1 MNWYRNWRW
10 MLPVLLA
17 WGIGVPSAW
26 GHGTNINY
34 QMTQAIRVQAKYD
47 SGDPMKEAQVTVY
60 APNNPA
66 EAWQT
71 GTTDKQGYYVFVPN
85 PEITGNWEVKIRKAG
100 HGDIAS
106 IPVEKTNT
114 TTASTSAS
122 SNNSQLPLAQ
132 VQGNSAGYTPLQRT
146 VMGIVVV
153 WGCVGT
159 ALFFMSRRR

>member
-1 MNWYRNWRW
+1 
-10 MLPVLLA
+10 
-17 WGIGVPSAW
+17 
-26 GHGTNINY
+26 
-34 QMTQAIRVQAKYD
+34 MTQAIRVQAKYD

-71 GTTDKQGYYVFVPN
+71 GKTDEQGYYVFVPN
-85 PEITGNWEVKIRKAG
+85 SEIRGNWEVKIRKAG

-106 IPVEKTNT
+106 IPVEEANT
-114 TTASTSAS
+114 TTASTSTS
-122 SNNSQLPLAQ
+122 SNSSQLKLAQ
-132 VQGNSAGYTPLQRT
+132 VRGSSAGYTPLQRT

>member
-1 MNWYRNWRW
+1 MNWYQNWRW

-17 WGIGVPSAW
+17 WGIGVPAAW
-26 GHGTNINY
+26 GHGANIDF
-34 QMTQAIRVQAKYD
+34 QVTQAIRVQAKYD

-85 PEITGNWEVKIRKAG
+85 SEITGNWEVKIRKAG

-106 IPVEKTNT
+106 IPVEKATL
-114 TTASTSAS
+114 TTASRPSTS
-122 SNNSQLPLAQ
+122 QPQIAQ
-132 VQGNSAGYTPLQRT
+132 VQGSSSGYTPLQRT